1 MESLRENK
9 PLLGSILFSSASIF
23 VLLNRLSPETCDQ
36 FQVVELPEDVSYHV
50 LIIKASKCFF
60 FFFVQF

>member
-36 FQVVELPEDVSYHV
+36 FQVVELPDDVR
-50 LIIKASKCFF
+50 IIYLT
-60 FFFVQF
+60 